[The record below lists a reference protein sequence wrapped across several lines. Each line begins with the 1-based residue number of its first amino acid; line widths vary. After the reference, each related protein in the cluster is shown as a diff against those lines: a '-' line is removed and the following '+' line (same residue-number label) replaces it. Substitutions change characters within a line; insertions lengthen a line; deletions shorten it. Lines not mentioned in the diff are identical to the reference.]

1 MRIAISTD
9 GLNVAS
15 HFGRC
20 PEYTIVDIE
29 DASVVK
35 KERIPNPGHA
45 PGVLPAFLSE
55 RGVEF
60 IIAGGMGPR
69 AQGFFAQ
76 YKIETIIGAA
86 GPVDKV
92 IEDFVKGELTVGESQ
107 CDHDSPSHKKCK
119 D

>member
-20 PEYTIVDIE
+20 PEYTIVDVE
-29 DASVVK
+29 DSKVIK
-35 KERIPNPGHA
+35 KETIQNPGHQ
-45 PGVLPAFLSE
+45 PGFLPKFLSE
-55 RGVEF
+55 MGVNF
-60 IIAGGMGPR
+60 IITGGMGPR

-76 YKIETIIGAA
+76 YSIETVIGAA

-92 IEDFVKGELTVGESQ
+92 IVDFIDNKLAVGESQ
-107 CDHDSPSHKKCK
+107 CDHDSPPHKGYH

>member
-35 KERIPNPGHA
+35 KERVPNPGHA

-55 RGVEF
+55 RGVEC

-92 IEDFVKGELTVGESQ
+92 IEDFVKCELTVGESQ